1 MKLSTVKGYK
11 SVVMTIN
18 GKQYTALVHRLVA
31 QAFIPNPKNL
41 PQVNHKDGNKSN
53 NRVENLE
60 WCTPKENAQHAL
72 RTGLIR
78 KHVCKICGKEHYYHG
93 SICGECRKKFLYAL
107 ERSVTRASKMS
118 EIQASISEITEKD
131 AKMLTLWNK
140 GVTLQKIGEKFGCT
154 KQNVFE
160 IINKYRK

>member
-1 MKLSTVKGYK
+1 MQAKKQSNAGTKRLADGKKRPLPDCYQK
-11 SVVMTIN
+11 S
-18 GKQYTALVHRLVA
+18 GA
-31 QAFIPNPKNL
+31 
-41 PQVNHKDGNKSN
+41 
-53 NRVENLE
+53 
-60 WCTPKENAQHAL
+60 KENAQHAL